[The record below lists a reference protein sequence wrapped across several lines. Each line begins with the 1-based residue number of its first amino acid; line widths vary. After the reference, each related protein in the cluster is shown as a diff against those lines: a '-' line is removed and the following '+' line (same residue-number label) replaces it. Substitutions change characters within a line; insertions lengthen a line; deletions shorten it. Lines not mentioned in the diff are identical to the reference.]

1 MVSIQIKM
9 MMDRDYM
16 ENAGKNIYLGNF
28 KDDDEKK
35 IKIMVSIQIKMM
47 MMDQDDMEYVGNY
60 SQTCSCVY
68 FINGLMNS
76 FMTY

>member
-16 ENAGKNIYLGNF
+16 ENVGKNIYLGNF

-35 IKIMVSIQIKMM
+35 IKIMVSI
-47 MMDQDDMEYVGNY
+47 
-60 SQTCSCVY
+60 
-68 FINGLMNS
+68 
-76 FMTY
+76 